1 MSQQQTRHHGRD
13 EDEESEDVWPAKV
26 SRNNDSDSD
35 SDRDSGYG
43 SGYDDDLLEDIDRL
57 LDGAAVWEQ
66 FVQKGG
72 E

>member
-26 SRNNDSDSD
+26 SRNSDSD